1 MSGKPLPEGYRPPRH
16 GLTALVLAATVAGM
30 IGLTYASVPLYY
42 LFCAV
47 TGLGGTT
54 QRADAEQAAAA
65 AAVVSDREFTVR
77 FDAMTASTLP
87 WTFKPEQRQVTARA
101 GEQKMV
107 FFKAVNNSKET
118 VTGRATFN
126 VTPLKSGQY
135 FVKIAC
141 FCFDEQTLQPG
152 QSVDMPVLF
161 YVDPAIT
168 QDHNLD
174 EVKTI
179 TLSYTFYRDR
189 NDTADAAAHAA
200 PAATTN

>member
-1 MSGKPLPEGYRPPRH
+1 MSRQTLPDGYRPPRH
-16 GLTALVLAATVAGM
+16 GRTALVLAGVVAGM

-54 QRADAEQAAAA
+54 QRATGDDAAVAAAA
-65 AAVVSDREFTVR
+65 ISDREFTVR

-87 WTFKPEQRQVTARA
+87 WSFKPEQRQVTVKA
-101 GEQKMV
+101 GEQKLV
-107 FFKAVNNSKET
+107 YFKAVNDAKT
-118 VTGRATFN
+118 PVTGRATFN

-152 QSVDMPVLF
+152 QSIDMPVLF
-161 YVDPAIT
+161 YVDPAIST
-168 QDHNLD
+168 DRNLD

-179 TLSYTFYRDR
+179 TLAYTFYRDR
-189 NDTADAAAHAA
+189 DDAANADAHASR
-200 PAATTN
+200 ATTTN

>member
-1 MSGKPLPEGYRPPRH
+1 MSRQPLPEGYRPPRH
-16 GLTALVLAATVAGM
+16 GRTALVLAGVVAGM

-54 QRADAEQAAAA
+54 QRATDDEARVAAAA
-65 AAVVSDREFTVR
+65 VSDREFTVR
-77 FDAMTASTLP
+77 FDAQTASTLP
-87 WTFKPEQRQVTARA
+87 WTFKPEQRQVTVKA
-101 GEQKMV
+101 GEQKLV
-107 FFKAVNNSKET
+107 FFKAANDAKT
-118 VTGRATFN
+118 PVTGRATFN

-161 YVDPAIT
+161 YVDPAIS
-168 QDHNLD
+168 DDRNLD

-189 NDTADAAAHAA
+189 DDTADAAAHASR
-200 PAATTN
+200 ATTTN